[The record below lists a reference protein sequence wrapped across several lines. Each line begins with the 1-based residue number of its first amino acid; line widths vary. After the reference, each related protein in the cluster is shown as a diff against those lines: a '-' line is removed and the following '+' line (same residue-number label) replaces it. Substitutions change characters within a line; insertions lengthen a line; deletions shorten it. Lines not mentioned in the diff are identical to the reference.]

1 MVKVSG
7 KFYVMCWGKVFHYK
21 SFNIMFE
28 ICVSKNV
35 MGILLKAW
43 KKERMKGLMFYGSV
57 SNDSQEQDFAKRR
70 TVPAFAKTT
79 ESVVHFCCDSD
90 LGEKFRGF

>member
-1 MVKVSG
+1 
-7 KFYVMCWGKVFHYK
+7 
-21 SFNIMFE
+21 MFE

-90 LGEKFRGF
+90 LGEKFRGFWNRLWTITLTQSFINKVN

>member
-1 MVKVSG
+1 
-7 KFYVMCWGKVFHYK
+7 
-21 SFNIMFE
+21 
-28 ICVSKNV
+28 

-43 KKERMKGLMFYGSV
+43 KKEGMKVLMFYGSV

-79 ESVVHFCCDSD
+79 ENVVHFCCDSD
-90 LGEKFRGF
+90 LDKGEKFKGI

>member
-1 MVKVSG
+1 
-7 KFYVMCWGKVFHYK
+7 
-21 SFNIMFE
+21 MFE

-57 SNDSQEQDFAKRR
+57 SNDSQEQDFAKWR
-70 TVPAFAKTT
+70 TVPAFAIKPLKMLSTF
-79 ESVVHFCCDSD
+79 VVI
-90 LGEKFRGF
+90 LI